1 MLFGCFKTKKGPSS
15 KEGIPQKTA
24 SSTLRKV
31 PTSTKTGADA
41 GTAATL
47 KNAETASQISSTP
60 SNTTTAA
67 NASGKED
74 HEDKPQDPRILKLQ
88 EEIEPIRKKIVD
100 HTVYAKVNSVERLS
114 TFMQSHIYAVWDF
127 MSLLKHLQRELTC
140 IDHPWVPVGDPRT
153 RYLINEIVTDEECDV
168 SEEGVRMSHFELYL
182 LSMERAGAPTK
193 EIEEFVR
200 NMVSAR
206 NAAKANGLPVQNA
219 SEVVAQSLSNVG
231 AKEHVQKFVQSTF
244 DVINSGKLHVAAAC
258 FTFGR
263 EDLIPHMFITFVR
276 DLHQENPEKFQI
288 FKYYL
293 ERHIEV
299 DGDHH
304 AILAHQMTALLCGDD
319 DQKWTEATEAVK
331 YALQARVDLWDAI
344 EREYEEESI

>member
-1 MLFGCFKTKKGPSS
+1 MIFGCFGTKKEPTS
-15 KEGIPQKTA
+15 KTA
-24 SSTLRKV
+24 SSNTRKMPV
-31 PTSTKTGADA
+31 ATSATTTKAGA
-41 GTAATL
+41 AAT
-47 KNAETASQISSTP
+47 KNAETVSQISSSP

-67 NASGKED
+67 NASGKEE
-74 HEDKPQDPRILKLQ
+74 HEEKPQDPRIVKLQ

-182 LSMERAGAPTK
+182 LSMEKAGAPT
-193 EIEEFVR
+193 EQIEEFVR

-219 SEVVAQSLSNVG
+219 SQVVAQSLSDVG
-231 AKEHVQKFVQSTF
+231 AKQHVKDFVQSTF

-276 DLHQENPEKFQI
+276 ELHQENPEKFQI

-304 AILAHQMTALLCGDD
+304 AILAHEMTALLCGDD
-319 DQKWTEATEAVK
+319 EQKWAEATEAVK
-331 YALQARVDLWDAI
+331 FALQARVDLWDAI
-344 EREYEEESI
+344 EQEYDEESN

>member
-1 MLFGCFKTKKGPSS
+1 MPVATSATTTK
-15 KEGIPQKTA
+15 A
-24 SSTLRKV
+24 
-31 PTSTKTGADA
+31 GA
-41 GTAATL
+41 AAT
-47 KNAETASQISSTP
+47 KNAETVSQISSSP

-67 NASGKED
+67 NASGKEE
-74 HEDKPQDPRILKLQ
+74 HEEKPQDPRIVKLQ

-182 LSMERAGAPTK
+182 LSMEKAGAPT
-193 EIEEFVR
+193 EQIEEFVR

-219 SEVVAQSLSNVG
+219 SQVVAQSLSDVG
-231 AKEHVQKFVQSTF
+231 AKQHVKDFVQSTF

-276 DLHQENPEKFQI
+276 ELHQENPEKFQI

-304 AILAHQMTALLCGDD
+304 AILAHEMTALLCGDD
-319 DQKWTEATEAVK
+319 EQKWAEATEAVK
-331 YALQARVDLWDAI
+331 FALQARVDLWDAI
-344 EREYEEESI
+344 EQEYDEESN